1 MCIFC
6 VGGVCDLDSGGGRW
20 GGWRLSLVKLI
31 SDSSRYRSAQFRD
44 SSTEMGGAKWMGILV
59 KMLGGVGGLRWRGFG
74 RLDEHKMYRTE
85 VKIRIIFGTQLS

>member
-1 MCIFC
+1 MKTEILAAEFK
-6 VGGVCDLDSGGGRW
+6 GVVEQRGGG
-20 GGWRLSLVKLI
+20 LSLVKLI

-59 KMLGGVGGLRWRGFG
+59 KTLGGVGGLRWRGFG